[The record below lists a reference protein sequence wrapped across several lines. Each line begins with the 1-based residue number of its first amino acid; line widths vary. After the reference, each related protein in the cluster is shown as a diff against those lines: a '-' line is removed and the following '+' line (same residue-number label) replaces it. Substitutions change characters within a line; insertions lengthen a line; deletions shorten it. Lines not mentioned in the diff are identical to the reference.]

1 MKKNSL
7 RSFLALSGFLAVSM
21 PAFGTGITFTC
32 AANIDTTHTGTC
44 ATLNGTFAGLYRST
58 FTNANADIYIS
69 YGATGLGSSLQY
81 FDNIDYSA
89 YAVALSAGS
98 SGANDA
104 TAVASLGGLTS
115 NPVDP
120 TKGVSLTGALRAAL
134 GLGTGTGIG
143 LADNPCTLGTA
154 NCYNGRITLTD
165 VANTFS
171 YLTVGQTG
179 STYDFFEAT
188 GHEVNEILGTSS
200 CIMTTA
206 GNPATS
212 INCTNGS
219 PAVGVGASDL
229 FRYSAAGTRS
239 YLGSANGTVAYF
251 SINSGNT
258 NIAGYNNTPN
268 NADYGDWD
276 SSSVRV
282 QNAFGTPGHQGSN
295 ITNDG
300 GSEIKVLDAVGYNL
314 VANQTGAVPEP
325 GTITLF
331 GSAFAVL
338 AGVAHRRRRRS

>member
-7 RSFLALSGFLAVSM
+7 RSFLSLSGLLAASL
-21 PAFGTGITFTC
+21 PAFATGINFTC
-32 AANIDTTHTGTC
+32 AANIDTTHAGTC
-44 ATLNGTFAGLYRST
+44 ATLNGTFAGFYSST
-58 FTNANADIYIS
+58 FTNANAGIYIS
-69 YGATGLGSSLQY
+69 YGTTGLGSSIQY
-81 FDNIDYSA
+81 YTNTAYSA
-89 YAVALSAGS
+89 YANALNNSI
-98 SGANDA
+98 SGANDV
-104 TAVASLGGLTS
+104 TAVASLGGLTT
-115 NPVDP
+115 NPVDG
-120 TKGVSLTGALRAAL
+120 TKGVALTGALRAAL
-134 GLGTGTGIG
+134 GLGTGLGID
-143 LADNPCTLGTA
+143 LADAVCTLGTA
-154 NCYNGRITLTD
+154 NCYNGRITLTSA
-165 VANTFS
+165 ANTFS
-171 YLTVGQTG
+171 YLTVGQTA
-179 STYDFFEAT
+179 STYDFFEVT

-200 CIMTTA
+200 CITTTA

-212 INCTNGS
+212 GNCTNGS
-219 PAVGVGASDL
+219 PAVGVGAPDL

-268 NADYGDWD
+268 GADYGDWD
-276 SSSVRV
+276 SSSVRLN
-282 QNAFGTPGHQGSN
+282 NAFGTPGHQGFN

-314 VANQTGAVPEP
+314 VANQAGAVPEP